1 MSAKVT
7 SSGVSKKNAVGA
19 MTGSVVKTGGTGAN
33 KKDELA
39 GTGKLRSQ
47 STLKNQ
53 MMSSAQ
59 QVNTGSNP
67 NSSLLN
73 FTTQPYEQSKKRGN
87 AQHSIIMAAVEGG
100 KQSSQHN

>member
-7 SSGVSKKNAVGA
+7 STGVSKKNGA
-19 MTGSVVKTGGTGAN
+19 GTTTGSVVKGGTGAN
-33 KKDELA
+33 KKDELT

-59 QVNTGSNP
+59 QVNSGGNP

-73 FTTQPYEQSKKRGN
+73 FTT
-87 AQHSIIMAAVEGG
+87 
-100 KQSSQHN
+100 